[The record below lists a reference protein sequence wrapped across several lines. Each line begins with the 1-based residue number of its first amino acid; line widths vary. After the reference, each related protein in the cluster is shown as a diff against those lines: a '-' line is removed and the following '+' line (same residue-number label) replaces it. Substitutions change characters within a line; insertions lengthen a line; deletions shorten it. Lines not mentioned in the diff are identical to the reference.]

1 MNLTL
6 SPHSLHFAFPNIIIH
21 LVLIISDCKLL
32 CCISIK
38 RERERERELRIKEI
52 I

>member
-21 LVLIISDCKLL
+21 LVLISLIVNFYVVYQLKAYFANAN
-32 CCISIK
+32 IMTK
-38 RERERERELRIKEI
+38 N
-52 I
+52 